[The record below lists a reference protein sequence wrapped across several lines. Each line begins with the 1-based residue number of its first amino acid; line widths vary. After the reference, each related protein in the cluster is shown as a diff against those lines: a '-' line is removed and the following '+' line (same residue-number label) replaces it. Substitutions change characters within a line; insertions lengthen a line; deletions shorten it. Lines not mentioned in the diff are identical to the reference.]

1 MFEKFKQY
9 IKEDKYYI
17 LFLIFILFISYYKL
31 PYYINMPGGTIKIN
45 DRIKCDSCNDING
58 SLNMLYVTE
67 YVATIPTYLLS
78 FVVPNWD
85 LESISVQQVNNE
97 SVKEINARNKLLL
110 ENSIDSAL
118 YVAYNEAH
126 KKIDIKEK
134 KTFVVTTL
142 NDNNLEIGDE
152 ILAVDNKVIKD
163 YLEVRDIVMSHDVG
177 DKITF
182 KVRRNNKEIEVT
194 SSVSG
199 NEENK
204 AIGVII
210 LTDYVYDMD
219 PVLDIRFRKGES
231 GGSAGLMMALSMYTK
246 ISDDDIV
253 KGRKIAGTGTINF
266 EGKIGMIEG
275 IKYKIIG
282 AVRNKMDI
290 ILVPSDNYKEAMK
303 IKKKYNYDIDIVEVK
318 TFEDAINYLRG
329 NN

>member
-1 MFEKFKQY
+1 M
-9 IKEDKYYI
+9 
-17 LFLIFILFISYYKL
+17 LRGMYYKL